1 MIAELKAGALPPYGM
16 PGFDGPGEV
25 PEPRLPEWMMGP
37 EGGPPPMPK
46 YDLKIAADIKN
57 GKVQVTEL
65 ENVSLTGEV
74 GDKSASGVKLVCDCE
89 YVNGVMVESG
99 EYEITD
105 SEFYSKG
112 DGANDFAGVGSAI
125 MTDGDGALV
134 LRNVNVTTAGCIR
147 PCTCAAGD
155 SVLKVYNCTLTGEGG
170 TLPEDYKPV
179 IGPGM
184 MQAPPGLGIGGNCRT
199 HLSLGNSRSYFY
211 DSTIIAD
218 GWAVLSTDGCTDQL
232 FLEAHN
238 CDVICRNSGYGI
250 YSDGGCVDWLDN
262 CRIKTATH
270 GGIMAGDCDLKMTGC
285 TMESGQYGVMLHTV
299 MGTTSELGRLYISD
313 CDIHTGDAALF
324 MKSTNEYIS
333 IENSRIT
340 SDSGVLFHSIIN
352 DDECATFVPEGED
365 NVYGVKIA
373 VTGCDLTGDAVR
385 MDTQRH
391 MSLSLKNSSLKGAV
405 EDCWLAMDDESSLF
419 VTRDCR
425 FALVGGGRIDA
436 PEGVT
441 VTVVPAAGCTAVSGK
456 LPSGGMLAVED

>member
-1 MIAELKAGALPPYGM
+1 
-16 PGFDGPGEV
+16 
-25 PEPRLPEWMMGP
+25 
-37 EGGPPPMPK
+37 MPK

-218 GWAVLSTDGCTDQL
+218 GWAALSTDGCTDQL

-238 CDVICRNSGYGI
+238 CDVICRGSGYGI

-270 GGIMAGDCDLKMTGC
+270 GGIMAGD
-285 TMESGQYGVMLHTV
+285 
-299 MGTTSELGRLYISD
+299 
-313 CDIHTGDAALF
+313 
-324 MKSTNEYIS
+324 
-333 IENSRIT
+333 
-340 SDSGVLFHSIIN
+340 
-352 DDECATFVPEGED
+352 
-365 NVYGVKIA
+365 
-373 VTGCDLTGDAVR
+373 
-385 MDTQRH
+385 
-391 MSLSLKNSSLKGAV
+391 
-405 EDCWLAMDDESSLF
+405 
-419 VTRDCR
+419 
-425 FALVGGGRIDA
+425 
-436 PEGVT
+436 
-441 VTVVPAAGCTAVSGK
+441 
-456 LPSGGMLAVED
+456 